1 MQQPQLPKRGAL
13 AWNESPASL
22 RVVRVVAIAAWVA
35 FIASLLTVG
44 VIETASLRQPAVA
57 EGQFVH
63 PHPIKGTIRFFSDGQ
78 ERIYRVAKPAML
90 LSWLSCMVLFGAYL
104 AIERRVKLQK
114 AQHELARH
122 P

>member
-1 MQQPQLPKRGAL
+1 
-13 AWNESPASL
+13 
-22 RVVRVVAIAAWVA
+22 
-35 FIASLLTVG
+35 
-44 VIETASLRQPAVA
+44 VA